1 MSKPENLSFS
11 TPFLSVKQVSEY
23 LQLNEK
29 KVYSLANDG
38 HIPAT
43 KVTGKWMFPRE
54 LIDRWMLD
62 SSHSGLLNDRLVI
75 AGSDDPLLYRVINN
89 FAADMGSRALISYSP
104 TGTGLGL
111 NLLQSQRIDV
121 CGIHW
126 GPQAESKFRHPAL
139 LQQHAQHTQWVLI
152 RAFQREQGLI
162 ISPPVLTFSEDP
174 EAFFDPQFRWVERQ
188 KGAGAQRFLQEVLS
202 HYHKTTDQLSSEIS
216 ANSEREAAAAIA
228 MDLADV
234 APGTRSI
241 ANEFGLGF
249 ISLGWESFDLAL
261 PRNIWFRHLFQEF
274 ISELKSLPSQQLAE
288 SLSGYDLS
296 SCGELVWGDD

>member
-1 MSKPENLSFS
+1 MSKPHSLEIPPS
-11 TPFLSVKQVSEY
+11 FLSVKQVAQY

-29 KVYSLANDG
+29 KVYSLANEG

-62 SSHSGLLNDRLVI
+62 SSHSGLLKDRLVI
-75 AGSDDPLLYRVINN
+75 AGSDDPLLYRVINH
-89 FAADMGSRALISYSP
+89 FAADMGSRALICYSP

-111 NLLQSQRIDV
+111 DLLQSQRIDV
-121 CGIHW
+121 CGMHW
-126 GPQAESKFRHPAL
+126 GPQAESTMRHPAL
-139 LQQHAQHTQWVLI
+139 LQQHSQHKNWVLI

-162 ISPPVLTFSEDP
+162 ISPPLLKFSESP
-174 EAFFDPQFRWVERQ
+174 EAFFDSQFRWVKRQ
-188 KGAGAQRFLQEVLS
+188 KGAGAQRFLQDMLS
-202 HYHKTTDQLSSEIS
+202 HFHKSTEQLNCETE

-228 MDLADV
+228 MDLADI
-234 APGTRSI
+234 APGTRAI

-274 ISELKSLPSQQLAE
+274 INELKSLPSQQTAENLA
-288 SLSGYDLS
+288 GYDLGS
-296 SCGELVWGDD
+296 TGELVWGDD